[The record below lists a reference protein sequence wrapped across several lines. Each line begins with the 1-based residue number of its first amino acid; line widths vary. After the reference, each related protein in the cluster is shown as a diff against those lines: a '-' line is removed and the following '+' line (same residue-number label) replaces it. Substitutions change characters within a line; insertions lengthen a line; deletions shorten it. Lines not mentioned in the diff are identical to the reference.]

1 MQLYHP
7 GFCKSSPNG
16 FLQLAYSCHNE
27 FSPIQPTMPSIPIAL
42 LFQHRCCC
50 AFSTAP
56 RSMNSAPSLL
66 CLVFYIPPPSLFCN
80 RRQLAA
86 LKTSWSTIRWMLS
99 LHVGALRWTR
109 CRSSLSFS
117 TCAKFL
123 GCISPFQSSKNRKV
137 KKTESQVRGY
147 LLKPKQNP
155 LGFQSKPRSSGRQ
168 RSHGCWD
175 AVLWSWCCMLTLSK
189 KRACAWHGL
198 ALVEEMVLKVAM
210 LGMRRDYLGHIG
222 ADKLDRDPLP
232 WSHRIV

>member
-1 MQLYHP
+1 MGSYSWHTP
-7 GFCKSSPNG
+7 ATMSS
-16 FLQLAYSCHNE
+16 L
-27 FSPIQPTMPSIPIAL
+27 PSNPPCPASL
-42 LFQHRCCC
+42 SHCS
-50 AFSTAP
+50 FSTDAAVLSP
-56 RSMNSAPSLL
+56 PPHVLWTLHLL
-66 CLVFYIPPPSLFCN
+66 CFAWFFISPPHPSPFYN

-155 LGFQSKPRSSGRQ
+155 VGFQSKPWSGGRR

-210 LGMRRDYLGHIG
+210 LGMRRDYLGHIE